1 LPHLTLF
8 WWELFQQG
16 SKPLQLLVLT
26 HGLVQ
31 LGSSLFLLFALALVG
46 LLLIGVQ
53 KELLVAVVVL
63 WLISITMQ

>member
-31 LGSSLFLLFALALVG
+31 TGLSLFLLFALALVE
-46 LLLIGVQ
+46 LLLIGVLR
-53 KELLVAVVVL
+53 ELLAAVVGL
-63 WLISITMQ
+63 WLISTTMQ

>member
-31 LGSSLFLLFALALVG
+31 TGLSLFLLFALGVVV
-46 LLLIGVQ
+46 LLSIGVLR
-53 KELLVAVVVL
+53 ELLAAVVGL
-63 WLISITMQ
+63 WLISTTMQ

>member
-31 LGSSLFLLFALALVG
+31 TGLSLFLLFALALVG

-63 WLISITMQ
+63 